1 LLRCGPTHAL
11 AMAGAYTAA
20 CTSAGCRVLS
30 DVTDAYNS
38 GSPEL
43 ALAGNKSQELKE
55 KRLVDLDMAPLA
67 VALEENNP
75 FPKLDF
81 SYNLLGV
88 GGAESLRKLVA
99 SDGTCTALDLSQNN
113 LNPAASKALF
123 SGLRQNQTLKE
134 LRLSGNKLGNLGGME
149 LADLLQKNHALEELH
164 LSNCELDTAALVALA
179 TVMRDNRSVRVLDV
193 SRPLAKTLMDEP
205 ALHFARMLK
214 VNQTLTDL
222 DMSKAGMSDLG
233 LQRIAEEVF
242 RAGAAS
248 KLEKLR
254 LSGNKIQLVSDDC
267 VGALA
272 MLLGSAESRLKTLI
286 LGTNPLRDE
295 GALKLADIVQASR
308 GLERLDVSACSITSK
323 GLCSLARAIGAE
335 PEGQRGSGFIEWHP
349 TISLIELWGNRFDSA
364 ACLAWIPALTSE
376 IVSLDVA
383 VQQVDGAYHCVQS
396 PLDKAAL
403 QGYD

>member
-1 LLRCGPTHAL
+1 
-11 AMAGAYTAA
+11 MAGAYTAA

-38 GSPEL
+38 GRPEL

-214 VNQTLTDL
+214 VNQTLTDVRNAPAAPAARAWPHAHQATRTP
-222 DMSKAGMSDLG
+222 SKPRARGRTGAHEAARAPSRPRTIPAAHHSGRAARLVDVPSLEQPQKTSAVPPARTR
-233 LQRIAEEVF
+233 LQSLHTCGGGASAAA
-242 RAGAAS
+242 RARSAVW
-248 KLEKLR
+248 LR
-254 LSGNKIQLVSDDC
+254 LRGWVWL
-267 VGALA
+267 
-272 MLLGSAESRLKTLI
+272 RL
-286 LGTNPLRDE
+286 
-295 GALKLADIVQASR
+295 R
-308 GLERLDVSACSITSK
+308 GWV
-323 GLCSLARAIGAE
+323 
-335 PEGQRGSGFIEWHP
+335 
-349 TISLIELWGNRFDSA
+349 
-364 ACLAWIPALTSE
+364 
-376 IVSLDVA
+376 
-383 VQQVDGAYHCVQS
+383 
-396 PLDKAAL
+396 
-403 QGYD
+403 